1 MFIYELKSSGNKNVW
16 HTNIDGSNGLVG
28 IANSKTLNHM
38 KSSQITRTGQK
49 VTLFKYGGR
58 VMFASAILTDGID
71 IYYAENRV
79 RETTIKIAGWVGG
92 LAGGIV
98 GATIGTSTTE
108 MVYDWIFT
116 PLEKEEW
123 EICCEL

>member
-1 MFIYELKSSGNKNVW
+1 MTWIIQFNKLKYKPNLVICMPLKNSYITTTVTHYYWGKDLSGSFQ
-16 HTNIDGSNGLVG
+16 G
-28 IANSKTLNHM
+28 A
-38 KSSQITRTGQK
+38 
-49 VTLFKYGGR
+49 GG
-58 VMFASAILTDGID
+58 V
-71 IYYAENRV
+71 
-79 RETTIKIAGWVGG
+79 
-92 LAGGIV
+92 GGIV